1 VEGLARRIF
10 GDAVRVQSAGS
21 NPARVNPLAIEVMA
35 EVGIDITGQ
44 TSKSVVAIDLTRV
57 DTVITLCAEEVCP
70 LFLGQATRL
79 HWPIPD
85 PAGHEGESHEQQ
97 LERFRAA
104 REQIRERLQILAE
117 LASPLNK

>member
-1 VEGLARRIF
+1 MAEGLARRLF
-10 GDAVRVQSAGS
+10 GDTVRVQSAGS
-21 NPARVNPLAIEVMA
+21 NPSRVNPLAIEVMA
-35 EVGIDITGQ
+35 EVGIDIVGH
-44 TSKSVVAIDLTRV
+44 TSKSADTIDPTTV

-104 REQIRERLQILAE
+104 REQIRERLEVLATRRE
-117 LASPLNK
+117 VR